1 MKKTFLFS
9 ILMAMMPIFSYA
21 QVEPTIDLKSEE
33 SLLIL
38 IDSHAKIKNIN
49 EVHVHLK
56 RLLSIMEE
64 NKDVVAR
71 LSGKCNLMKD
81 RTPASSAFEHIKDY
95 CLGIKTN
102 GSIRVYS
109 ALRTLPKDDPDA
121 MLVERFRQ
129 SVIKSAELFGLSP
142 EEYVISGKF

>member
-129 SVIKSAELFGLSP
+129 SVIKSAELFGLTP

>member
-1 MKKTFLFS
+1 
-9 ILMAMMPIFSYA
+9 MAMMPIFSYA

-129 SVIKSAELFGLSP
+129 SVIKSAELFGLTP